1 MINITEKFGKGG
13 NLMTKKKF
21 TEDELRMMVCV
32 GDIKDIINFSKKH
45 SL

>member
-21 TEDELRMMVCV
+21 TEEEWA
-32 GDIKDIINFSKKH
+32 GIYG
-45 SL
+45 